1 MQTRPQSPTP
11 APRPPDETRVEDVIP
26 VIEERLDVSSRVE
39 TAGAVRVRVEVER
52 GAQTVRAHNV
62 VHTVAVRRVPR
73 GTPVQE
79 ARAPWNEGDTLVVPV
94 YEERL
99 VLERRLVLKEE
110 IHIVRQTVRQ
120 PVERQM
126 PVRTEHAVVERQ
138 QPDGSWAPMPVDAPS
153 APSDTNAGAA
163 REPNH
168 PERTDP

>member
-1 MQTRPQSPTP
+1 MQANPHPQPP
-11 APRPPDETRVEDVIP
+11 APRPHDDETSTSVEGVIP

-39 TAGAVRVRVEVER
+39 TTGAVRVRVEVER

-62 VHTVAVRRVPR
+62 VHTVAVQRVPR
-73 GTPVQE
+73 GMPVQE

-126 PVRTEHAVVERQ
+126 PVRKEHAVVERQ
-138 QPDGSWAPMPVDAPS
+138 QPDGSWSAMPLPEAPAAQS
-153 APSDTNAGAA
+153 ETNAGPS
-163 REPNH
+163 RDLNRP
-168 PERTDP
+168 